1 LIAKGMIDPVL
12 SQTFLL
18 AQVGD
23 AAYQVHRNMHEG
35 KIGVLC
41 LAQNEGEGITDHELR
56 AKVGEMR
63 LRRFRR

>member
-1 LIAKGMIDPVL
+1 MIDPVL
-12 SQTFLL
+12 SQTFALD
-18 AQVGD
+18 QVGE

-41 LAQNEGEGITDHELR
+41 LAKQEGEGVTDHDLR
-56 AKVGEMR
+56 AKVGEAR

>member
-1 LIAKGMIDPVL
+1 FTLEQA
-12 SQTFLL
+12 
-18 AQVGD
+18 GD

-41 LAQNEGEGITDHELR
+41 LAENEGEGVTDHELR
-56 AKVGEMR
+56 AKVGEAR